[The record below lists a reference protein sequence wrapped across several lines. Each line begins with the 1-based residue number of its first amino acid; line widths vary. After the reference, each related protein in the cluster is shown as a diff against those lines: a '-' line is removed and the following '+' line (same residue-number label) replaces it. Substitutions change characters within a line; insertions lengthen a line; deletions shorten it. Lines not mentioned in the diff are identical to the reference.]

1 MANKFLRDDEQDG
14 SHNETSGGRGKTK
27 LTREQYE
34 KAKRCYEIYRT
45 TLKMSELARQWGMSR
60 QTLVSTISRGIKRY
74 DEKEVTDGR

>member
-1 MANKFLRDDEQDG
+1 MAEQLLHEDQQTR
-14 SHNETSGGRGKTK
+14 SSRKTGRGNTR

-34 KAKRCYEIYRT
+34 EAKRSYEILRST
-45 TLKMSELARQWGMSR
+45 PKMSELARAWGMSR